1 MWLSILRIV
10 NSDAKV
16 KYPNHTAMHTNIYR
30 CTQQLK
36 KFTNYHGL
44 VGSAVEIMSATGQP
58 CHKVVMSTKKLRR
71 KGF

>member
-1 MWLSILRIV
+1 MRIV

-16 KYPNHTAMHTNIYR
+16 KYPNHTAMHTYIYR

-36 KFTNYHGL
+36 KFTDYHGL
-44 VGSAVEIMSATGQP
+44 VGSVVEIMPATGQLP